1 MSDRRPCP
9 TPLAA
14 AVAAALAGAP
24 GAAPAAVASDRA
36 ALESRVQAVR
46 DALLRPG
53 PHVPAAEWIAQ
64 WNNWPNWNNW
74 SNWANQ

>member
-1 MSDRRPCP
+1 MSDSRP

-14 AVAAALAGAP
+14 AIAAALAAGA
-24 GAAPAAVASDRA
+24 AAPAEAVVRERA

-46 DALLRPG
+46 DALKAAG
-53 PHVPAAEWIAQ
+53 PLVPAAEWIAQ